1 MNETNVLFL
10 AILKAALQGRQP
22 ELPSRISPEQWQA
35 LFRLAQ
41 IHKVLPLVYEAVYHH
56 PSLAD
61 SPLLR
66 SAKQQVRHQVI
77 LQTLRTIDCKPPE

>member
-22 ELPSRISPEQWQA
+22 ELPSQISPEQWQD

-41 IHKVLPLVYEAVYHH
+41 IHKVRPLVYEAVYHH
-56 PSLAD
+56 PSLAG
-61 SPLLR
+61 SALLR

-77 LQTLRTIDCKPPE
+77 SQTLRTKEFLS